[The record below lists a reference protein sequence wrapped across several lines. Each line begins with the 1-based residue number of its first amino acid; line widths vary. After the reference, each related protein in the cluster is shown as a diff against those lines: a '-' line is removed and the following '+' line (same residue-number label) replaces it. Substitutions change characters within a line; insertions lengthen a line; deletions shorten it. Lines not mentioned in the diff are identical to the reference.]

1 MPRTPKTRLSTLLR
15 LIPALPMAVAATQP
29 LAAAR
34 AATPDQPSLDAL
46 AQMVARGD
54 DMVSVDY
61 LKARILAARGDFTL
75 IDIRAPDEFAAGH
88 IQGAVNL
95 TVPELLSPDEVV
107 KLRRL
112 PQVILYGTDSSAA
125 AQAAVLLRLSG
136 VAAMALSGGV
146 QAWASTLQ
154 AAPADQAAITRALNG
169 CPETMPGAATSPAV
183 PPLPAAPAQTTPA
196 KPKTGPVQLN
206 GMCG

>member
-1 MPRTPKTRLSTLLR
+1 MPRSPKTRLSTLLR
-15 LIPALPMAVAATQP
+15 LIPALPVAVAAVQP

-88 IQGAVNL
+88 IKGAVNL
-95 TVPELLSPDEVV
+95 TVPQLLSPDEVV
-107 KLRRL
+107 KLRRM
-112 PQVILYGTDSSAA
+112 PQVILYGTNSAAA

-146 QAWASTLQ
+146 RGWASALQ
-154 AAPADQAAITRALNG
+154 AAPADQAALTRALTG
-169 CPETMPGAATSPAV
+169 CPETAP
-183 PPLPAAPAQTTPA
+183 PAAAPVPAPMPAPPPAPA

>member
-1 MPRTPKTRLSTLLR
+1 MPRSPKTRLSTLLR
-15 LIPALPMAVAATQP
+15 LIPALPVAVAAVQP

-88 IQGAVNL
+88 IKGAVNL
-95 TVPELLSPDEVV
+95 TVPQLLSPDEVV
-107 KLRRL
+107 KLRRM
-112 PQVILYGTDSSAA
+112 PQVILYGTNSAAA

-154 AAPADQAAITRALNG
+154 AAPASLVRELKK
-169 CPETMPGAATSPAV
+169 GAVFEPRDTEVDTLTSPGEPWEARQASGKK
-183 PPLPAAPAQTTPA
+183 LRAH
-196 KPKTGPVQLN
+196 
-206 GMCG
+206 